1 MEAKLSEISVLARAA
16 LSLLEGEASPKTAEA
31 ATLLRRVAALAEAAP
46 AQAALPPRP
55 DALLPVEATP
65 ARRPEPEDAFKTARA
80 TPPPPPK
87 PLRRSPRR
95 SPPKAEPV
103 LQTPSVTFA
112 QPPDEPVPPV
122 EPAPQAPA
130 DDQGPARTSNVSDM
144 SLDDEDEEEEP
155 PRRSERVRLRTSSA
169 SEASAED
176 APASSS
182 NKENDEP
189 LVDSPEERRR
199 AAASFKARRRRR
211 TVDARCLLG
220 DDSPVQKERVVL
232 AAWSDD
238 EPNNAEDETVELG
251 ANAEAET
258 VEISVN
264 DGTGAAAAAA
274 ALASSGATSGAA
286 AAWAQ
291 AVEGAE
297 AAQRVGVQSP
307 PAPTT
312 RLAWADHDFSAGGSA
327 KANRAGV
334 AAAVKALV
342 EARDV
347 LARESPEDAAALRDA
362 LRSQSTAAAAFHA
375 RELDAALAGAPGEL
389 GERAV
394 ALADDLA
401 RYEMRRLLNPPRDPI
416 STPAALERAAALRS
430 PRTASPLSLVPDCV
444 AVAESALDRSL
455 AVLVSRA
462 LDHCSNETPPPP
474 TPPSTKGDAFA
485 RAVAEADAAVAP
497 HARSLEACAA
507 RRFARRFLGDS
518 AVTQAVN
525 ASGGWAGVRR
535 AAALLPGS
543 KFALLDDVPALVAA
557 LNARAAA
564 DDAERRAAKA
574 ALMRLQRADAAM
586 LRRVCGVPAKQRVP
600 KPKTLAAHVSDR
612 ASEALDLDLSYP
624 DFVAR
629 AAGV

>member
-46 AQAALPPRP
+46 AQAALPSRP

-112 QPPDEPVPPV
+112 PTPAEA
-122 EPAPQAPA
+122 APQAPA
-130 DDQGPARTSNVSDM
+130 EDQGPARTSNVSDM

-155 PRRSERVRLRTSSA
+155 PRRSERIQQRTSSA

-176 APASSS
+176 VSAP

-189 LVDSPEERRR
+189 ILDSPEERRR

-220 DDSPVQKERVVL
+220 DDSPPEKARVVL

-238 EPNNAEDETVELG
+238 EPNNAEDETVEIG
-251 ANAEAET
+251 VDVEAET
-258 VEISVN
+258 VEISAN

-274 ALASSGATSGAA
+274 ALAASGATSRYA

-307 PAPTT
+307 PVKTT
-312 RLAWADHDFSAGGSA
+312 RLAWADHDFSAGGAA

-342 EARDV
+342 EARDA
-347 LARESPEDAAALRDA
+347 LAKEAPADAALLRDA
-362 LRSQSTAAAAFHA
+362 LRSGTTAAAAFHA
-375 RELDAALAGAPGEL
+375 RELDAALMGAPGEL

-430 PRTASPLSLVPDCV
+430 PRQVSPVSLVPDCV

-462 LDHCSNETPPPP
+462 LDHCSNEAPPPV
-474 TPPSTKGDAFA
+474 TPPSTKGDLYA

-507 RRFARRFLGDS
+507 RRFAQRFLGD
-518 AVTQAVN
+518 ATVTQAVN

-543 KFALLDDVPALVAA
+543 KFALLNDVPALVAA
-557 LNARAAA
+557 LNARSTA
-564 DDAERRAAKA
+564 DDAERRASKA

-600 KPKTLAAHVSDR
+600 KPKTLAAHVADA

>member
-1 MEAKLSEISVLARAA
+1 M
-16 LSLLEGEASPKTAEA
+16 
-31 ATLLRRVAALAEAAP
+31 
-46 AQAALPPRP
+46 
-55 DALLPVEATP
+55 
-65 ARRPEPEDAFKTARA
+65 
-80 TPPPPPK
+80 
-87 PLRRSPRR
+87 
-95 SPPKAEPV
+95 
-103 LQTPSVTFA
+103 
-112 QPPDEPVPPV
+112 
-122 EPAPQAPA
+122 
-130 DDQGPARTSNVSDM
+130 
-144 SLDDEDEEEEP
+144 
-155 PRRSERVRLRTSSA
+155 
-169 SEASAED
+169 
-176 APASSS
+176 
-182 NKENDEP
+182 
-189 LVDSPEERRR
+189 
-199 AAASFKARRRRR
+199 
-211 TVDARCLLG
+211 
-220 DDSPVQKERVVL
+220 L

-274 ALASSGATSGAA
+274 ALAASGATSGAA

-342 EARDV
+342 EARDALV
-347 LARESPEDAAALRDA
+347 KESPADAALLRDA

-430 PRTASPLSLVPDCV
+430 PRQASPASLVPDCV

-462 LDHCSNETPPPP
+462 LDHCSNEAPPPP

-507 RRFARRFLGDS
+507 RRFARRFFGDS
-518 AVTQAVN
+518 TVTQAVN

-586 LRRVCGVPAKQRVP
+586 LRRVCGVPAKQTRARPRPQDARGRAPPGCKFGRSSFPLGRPGPHRVP
-600 KPKTLAAHVSDR
+600 TSFTWR
-612 ASEALDLDLSYP
+612 AP
-624 DFVAR
+624 P
-629 AAGV
+629 G

>member
-1 MEAKLSEISVLARAA
+1 MIPHR
-16 LSLLEGEASPKTAEA
+16 
-31 ATLLRRVAALAEAAP
+31 
-46 AQAALPPRP
+46 
-55 DALLPVEATP
+55 
-65 ARRPEPEDAFKTARA
+65 
-80 TPPPPPK
+80 
-87 PLRRSPRR
+87 
-95 SPPKAEPV
+95 
-103 LQTPSVTFA
+103 
-112 QPPDEPVPPV
+112 
-122 EPAPQAPA
+122 
-130 DDQGPARTSNVSDM
+130 
-144 SLDDEDEEEEP
+144 
-155 PRRSERVRLRTSSA
+155 
-169 SEASAED
+169 
-176 APASSS
+176 
-182 NKENDEP
+182 
-189 LVDSPEERRR
+189 
-199 AAASFKARRRRR
+199 
-211 TVDARCLLG
+211 
-220 DDSPVQKERVVL
+220 
-232 AAWSDD
+232 
-238 EPNNAEDETVELG
+238 
-251 ANAEAET
+251 
-258 VEISVN
+258 
-264 DGTGAAAAAA
+264 
-274 ALASSGATSGAA
+274 
-286 AAWAQ
+286 
-291 AVEGAE
+291 
-297 AAQRVGVQSP
+297 
-307 PAPTT
+307 
-312 RLAWADHDFSAGGSA
+312 SA

-342 EARDV
+342 EARDALV
-347 LARESPEDAAALRDA
+347 KESPADAALLRDA

-375 RELDAALAGAPGEL
+375 RELDAALMGAPGEL

-430 PRTASPLSLVPDCV
+430 PRTVSPVSLVPDCV

-462 LDHCSNETPPPP
+462 LDHCGSAPMPPP

-518 AVTQAVN
+518 TVIQAVN

-564 DDAERRAAKA
+564 DDAERRASKA

-600 KPKTLAAHVSDR
+600 KPKTLAAHVADA

-629 AAGV
+629 AAV

>member
-16 LSLLEGEASPKTAEA
+16 LSLLEGDASPKTAEA
-31 ATLLRRVAALAEAAP
+31 ATLLRRITALTEAP
-46 AQAALPPRP
+46 SRP

-65 ARRPEPEDAFKTARA
+65 MRRPEPDDAFKTARA

-112 QPPDEPVPPV
+112 PTPA

-155 PRRSERVRLRTSSA
+155 PRRSERIQQRTSSA

-176 APASSS
+176 VSAP

-189 LVDSPEERRR
+189 ILDSPEERRR

-220 DDSPVQKERVVL
+220 DDSPVEKARVVL

-238 EPNNAEDETVELG
+238 EQNTNVEDETVEIG
-251 ANAEAET
+251 VDVEAET
-258 VEISVN
+258 VEISAN
-264 DGTGAAAAAA
+264 DGTGAAAVAA
-274 ALASSGATSGAA
+274 ALAASGATSRYA
-286 AAWAQ
+286 AAWAS

-307 PAPTT
+307 PVATK

-342 EARDV
+342 EARDALV
-347 LARESPEDAAALRDA
+347 KEAPEDAALLRDA
-362 LRSQSTAAAAFHA
+362 LRSQTTAAAAFHA
-375 RELDAALAGAPGEL
+375 RELDAALMGAPGEL

-430 PRTASPLSLVPDCV
+430 PRQASPVSLVPDCV

-462 LDHCSNETPPPP
+462 LDHCSNEAPPPP
-474 TPPSTKGDAFA
+474 TPPSTKGDLYA

-518 AVTQAVN
+518 TVTQAVN

-557 LNARAAA
+557 LNARSTA
-564 DDAERRAAKA
+564 DDAERRASKA

-600 KPKTLAAHVSDR
+600 KPKTLAAHVADA

>member
-46 AQAALPPRP
+46 SRP
-55 DALLPVEATP
+55 DALLPAETP
-65 ARRPEPEDAFKTARA
+65 ARRPEPDDAFKTARA
-80 TPPPPPK
+80 TPPQPPK

-95 SPPKAEPV
+95 PPPKAEPV

-112 QPPDEPVPPV
+112 PTPV
-122 EPAPQAPA
+122 EAPPPTEPTPPAEQ
-130 DDQGPARTSNVSDM
+130 QRTSNVSDM
-144 SLDDEDEEEEP
+144 SLDDEDDDEEP
-155 PRRSERVRLRTSSA
+155 PRRSERIQQRTSSA

-176 APASSS
+176 VSAP

-189 LVDSPEERRR
+189 ILDSPEERRR

-220 DDSPVQKERVVL
+220 DDSPPEKARVVL

-251 ANAEAET
+251 VANAEAET
-258 VEISVN
+258 VEISAN

-274 ALASSGATSGAA
+274 ALAASGATSRYA

-307 PAPTT
+307 PVKTT

-342 EARDV
+342 EARDALV
-347 LARESPEDAAALRDA
+347 KEAPSDAAALRDA
-362 LRSQSTAAAAFHA
+362 LRSGTTAAAAFHA
-375 RELDAALAGAPGEL
+375 RELDAALMGAPGEL

-430 PRTASPLSLVPDCV
+430 PRTASPVSLVPDCV

-462 LDHCSNETPPPP
+462 LDHCSNEAPPPV
-474 TPPSTKGDAFA
+474 TPPSTKGDLYA

-507 RRFARRFLGDS
+507 RRFARRFLGDIT
-518 AVTQAVN
+518 VIQAVN

-543 KFALLDDVPALVAA
+543 KFSLLDDVPALVAA

-564 DDAERRAAKA
+564 DDAERRASKA

-600 KPKTLAAHVSDR
+600 KPKTLAAHVADA

>member
-31 ATLLRRVAALAEAAP
+31 ATLVRRVAALAEAAP
-46 AQAALPPRP
+46 AQAALPSRP

-112 QPPDEPVPPV
+112 QPPV
-122 EPAPQAPA
+122 EPAPQAAA

-155 PRRSERVRLRTSSA
+155 PRRSERIQQRTSSA
-169 SEASAED
+169 SEASAD
-176 APASSS
+176 DVSAP

-189 LVDSPEERRR
+189 ILDSPEERRR

-220 DDSPVQKERVVL
+220 DDSPVEKARVVL

-238 EPNNAEDETVELG
+238 EQNTNAEDETVEIG
-251 ANAEAET
+251 VDVEAET
-258 VEISVN
+258 VEISAN

-274 ALASSGATSGAA
+274 ALAASGATSRYAA
-286 AAWAQ
+286 DWAS

-307 PAPTT
+307 PVATK
-312 RLAWADHDFSAGGSA
+312 RLAWADHDFSAGGAA

-342 EARDV
+342 EARDTLV
-347 LARESPEDAAALRDA
+347 KEFPEDAALLRDA
-362 LRSQSTAAAAFHA
+362 LRSGTTAAAAFHA
-375 RELDAALAGAPGEL
+375 RELDAALMGEPGEL

-430 PRTASPLSLVPDCV
+430 PRQASPVSLVPDCV

-462 LDHCSNETPPPP
+462 LDHCGSAAPPPV

-507 RRFARRFLGDS
+507 RRFARRFLGDG

-557 LNARAAA
+557 LNARSTA

-600 KPKTLAAHVSDR
+600 KPKTLAAHVADA

-629 AAGV
+629 AAV

>member
-1 MEAKLSEISVLARAA
+1 MKAKLSEISVLARAA

-31 ATLLRRVAALAEAAP
+31 ATLVRRVAALAEAAP
-46 AQAALPPRP
+46 AQAALPSRP

-112 QPPDEPVPPV
+112 PTPA
-122 EPAPQAPA
+122 EPAVEAAP
-130 DDQGPARTSNVSDM
+130 PAEQQRTSNVSDM

-155 PRRSERVRLRTSSA
+155 PRRSERIQQRTSSA

-176 APASSS
+176 VSAP

-189 LVDSPEERRR
+189 ILDSPEERRR

-220 DDSPVQKERVVL
+220 DDSPVEKARVVL

-238 EPNNAEDETVELG
+238 EPNNAEDETVEIG
-251 ANAEAET
+251 VDVEAET
-258 VEISVN
+258 VEISAN

-274 ALASSGATSGAA
+274 ALAASGATSRFA

-307 PAPTT
+307 PVKTT
-312 RLAWADHDFSAGGSA
+312 RLAWADHDFSAGGAA

-342 EARDV
+342 EARDTLV
-347 LARESPEDAAALRDA
+347 KEFPEDAALLRDA
-362 LRSQSTAAAAFHA
+362 LRSGTTAAAAFHA
-375 RELDAALAGAPGEL
+375 RELDAALMGEPGEL

-430 PRTASPLSLVPDCV
+430 PRQASPVSLVPDCV

-462 LDHCSNETPPPP
+462 LDHCGSAAPPPV

-507 RRFARRFLGDS
+507 RRFARRFLGDG

-557 LNARAAA
+557 LNARSTA

-600 KPKTLAAHVSDR
+600 KPKTLAAHVADA

-629 AAGV
+629 AAV